1 MIDNWPCLRTIVQ
14 SLFWA
19 TVQEKGGRM
28 SHSDTFLLTIGQ
40 FRVEPS
46 LGEISR
52 EGARVRL
59 EPRAMQ
65 LLLSRLR
72 DRDEPN
78 DSDARRDRAS
88 VDHEAIGD

>member
-1 MIDNWPCLRTIVQ
+1 
-14 SLFWA
+14 
-19 TVQEKGGRM
+19 M

-65 LLLSRLR
+65 LLHEIEMIRMIPMR
-72 DRDEPN
+72 DGTEQAWITKPSATKEPAPALQVPLAA
-78 DSDARRDRAS
+78 AR
-88 VDHEAIGD
+88 VAIH